1 MTARIATDG
10 AAMGCDL
17 AILQAST
24 MGFPIYE
31 RMGLGRSPSTTRYG
45 APEAS

>member
-31 RMGLGRSPSTTRYG
+31 RMGSDGHRVR
-45 APEAS
+45 